1 MFHYV
6 AFFVAGLA
14 RDQAGSYFPKSSNSL
29 WANYLRENL
38 SVGLCI
44 RARQLLDFQCFLGDI
59 ENGVFPQNT
68 SWFGS
73 HRLLARLT
81 FQEML
86 QDLYRCHGF
95 KYYR

>member
-59 ENGVFPQNT
+59 ENGVFSKTQAGLGRIA
-68 SWFGS
+68 F
-73 HRLLARLT
+73 
-81 FQEML
+81 
-86 QDLYRCHGF
+86 
-95 KYYR
+95 

>member
-1 MFHYV
+1 MFDYV

-14 RDQAGSYFPKSSNSL
+14 GDQADSYFPKSSNSL

-59 ENGVFPQNT
+59 ENGVFSKTQAGLGRIA
-68 SWFGS
+68 F
-73 HRLLARLT
+73 
-81 FQEML
+81 
-86 QDLYRCHGF
+86 
-95 KYYR
+95 